1 MHRRSHFKKHYTK
14 SELAA
19 GINICRKCHDGI
31 HKTYTEMELAKQLNT
46 LQLLCSDDKLGTY
59 FAWVAKQ
66 KIHS

>member
-1 MHRRSHFKKHYTK
+1 
-14 SELAA
+14 
-19 GINICRKCHDGI
+19 
-31 HKTYTEMELAKQLNT
+31 MELAKQLNT